1 MKNDSYMLFVDFLD
15 DSYKKF
21 FDSYMLFVDFLDDS
35 YKKFYRQLQARPVY
49 VSNQS

>member
-1 MKNDSYMLFVDFLD
+1 MLFVDFLD